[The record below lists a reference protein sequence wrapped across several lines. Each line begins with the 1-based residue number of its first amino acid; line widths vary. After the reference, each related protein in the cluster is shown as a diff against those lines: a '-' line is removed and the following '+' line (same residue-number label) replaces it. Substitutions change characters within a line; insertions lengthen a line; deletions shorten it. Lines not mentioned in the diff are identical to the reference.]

1 MSRWLRVVRRQGAN
15 KSGIPQGDDRG
26 AKAGG
31 ERIDI
36 PRNELSS
43 RDTGGNEL
51 PHRRLKSLKMVSEGW
66 PGAFSG
72 ENSEA
77 EHLDVAVTCLQN

>member
-1 MSRWLRVVRRQGAN
+1 MIEAQ
-15 KSGIPQGDDRG
+15 
-26 AKAGG
+26 AGG
-31 ERIDI
+31 ERINI

-43 RDTGGNEL
+43 RDVVGNEL
-51 PHRRLKSLKMVSEGW
+51 PHRRLKSHEMVSEGW